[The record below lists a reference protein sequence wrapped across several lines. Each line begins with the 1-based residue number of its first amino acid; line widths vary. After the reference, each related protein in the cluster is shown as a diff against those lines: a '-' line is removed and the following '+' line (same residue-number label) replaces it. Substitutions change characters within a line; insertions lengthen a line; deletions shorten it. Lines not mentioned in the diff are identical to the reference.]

1 MPPPGVTTTSA
12 VVLDSGSLIPMTSV
26 AQAVENFVHREDG
39 AAVDGALDGRADAVA
54 FVEAGFGNVVHQ
66 VFPSLLGKRL
76 VPTS

>member
-1 MPPPGVTTTSA
+1 MPPPERRGLGQRIDDA
-12 VVLDSGSLIPMTSV
+12 HDFRL